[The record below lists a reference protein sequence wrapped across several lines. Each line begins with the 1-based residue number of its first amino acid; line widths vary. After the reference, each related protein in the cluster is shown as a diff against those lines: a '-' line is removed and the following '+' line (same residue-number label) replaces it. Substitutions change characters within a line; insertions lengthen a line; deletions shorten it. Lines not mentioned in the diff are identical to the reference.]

1 MTATLV
7 RGGENTRALQH
18 PETGADLIPSAELV
32 YGEMLLTV
40 AREYS
45 AIPDVRTLTFDEL
58 AYFYNGLRGDLK
70 RATKG

>member
-1 MTATLV
+1 MIATLV
-7 RGGENTRALQH
+7 RDGANAQIEND
-18 PETGADLIPSAELV
+18 PETGAVLHCAELV
-32 YGEMLLTV
+32 YGEMMMSV

-45 AIPDVRTLTFDEL
+45 AIPDVRTLTFGEI